1 MTPFGG
7 NNTGTYIS
15 VSALNMAFIREREC
29 TGASGVWDLIP
40 FLLENGAC
48 GQIDMACL
56 SSSQGNCV
64 AMATV
69 GRFLIKYHHAFPW
82 IGESLQVKYFFM
94 SCTRSL

>member
-7 NNTGTYIS
+7 NNTYIS
-15 VSALNMAFIREREC
+15 VSALNMAFIREREFP
-29 TGASGVWDLIP
+29 GASGVWNLIP

-48 GQIDMACL
+48 GQIDMASL

-82 IGESLQVKYFFM
+82 IGESLQVKYIFM
-94 SCTRSL
+94 SRTRSL